1 MIEII
6 KNVINLIIDF
16 INRLYNIEIDLHDTS
31 LATNVGIEKVKLG
44 TIVLAFIFFV
54 FTIYCIFKMLGI
66 GEYKE
71 SDND

>member
-6 KNVINLIIDF
+6 KNVIDLMVGF

-31 LATNVGIEKVKLG
+31 LAPNLGIEKIKLG
-44 TIVLAFIFFV
+44 TIVLAFIFFA

-66 GEYKE
+66 GEYKNNE
-71 SDND
+71 